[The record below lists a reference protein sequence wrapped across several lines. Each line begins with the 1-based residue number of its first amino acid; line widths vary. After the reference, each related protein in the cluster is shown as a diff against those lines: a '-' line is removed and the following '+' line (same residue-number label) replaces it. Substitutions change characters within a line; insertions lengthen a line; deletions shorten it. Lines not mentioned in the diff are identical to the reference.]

1 MKIGGMNLTEEKFQC
16 IGCGAVIQTE
26 EPKEIGYLPK
36 TAFEK
41 GLEKGEFYCQRCFR
55 LRHYNELQ
63 DLDISDDVFLDR
75 LNEISQD
82 NAFVIHVIDIFDI
95 EGSIIAGLE
104 RFISNQPYIV
114 VANKID
120 LLPKSVKTKRIRHW
134 LTIQLNSM
142 GLYPEDVLLLS
153 ATKRKTLEELTQII
167 EREIQNSNVY
177 IVGVTNVGKS
187 TLINQLIEYYGGESN
202 IITTSNFPGTTLDMI
217 EIPLTD
223 DHSIIDTPGIIRKS
237 QAAHLLNRKSMQQI
251 LPTKPIKPR
260 TFQLNSGQAMFF
272 GGMAY
277 FDFIDGDKSAFTF
290 YVNNDLY
297 LHRTK
302 SEKAAEVYAEHKG
315 DLLSPP
321 TAEEAADYPELVSVD
336 VQLNANEDLVISS
349 LGWVTVN
356 KPVKLRL
363 YYPKGIHYS
372 IRKSMI

>member
-1 MKIGGMNLTEEKFQC
+1 MSLTEEKYQC

-26 EPKEIGYLPK
+26 KPNEIGYLPK
-36 TAFEK
+36 AAFEK

-95 EGSIIAGLE
+95 EGSIISGLE

-120 LLPKSVKTKRIRHW
+120 LLPKAVKHNRIRHW
-134 LTIQLNSM
+134 LSVQLNSM
-142 GLYPEDVLLLS
+142 GLYPNDVLLLS
-153 ATKRKTLEELTQII
+153 ATKRQTLEDLTQII
-167 EREIQNSNVY
+167 EREIKQRNVY

-187 TLINQLIEYYGGESN
+187 TLINQLIEYYGGEAN

-237 QAAHLLNRKSMQQI
+237 QAAHLLSRKSMQQI

-277 FDFIDGDKSAFTF
+277 FDFIEGDKSAFTF

-302 SEKAAEVYAEHKG
+302 SEKAVDVYTEHKG

-321 TAEEAADYPELVSVD
+321 TAEESADYPELVGVD
-336 VQLNANEDLVISS
+336 IQLNENEDLVISS

-372 IRKSMI
+372 KRKSMI